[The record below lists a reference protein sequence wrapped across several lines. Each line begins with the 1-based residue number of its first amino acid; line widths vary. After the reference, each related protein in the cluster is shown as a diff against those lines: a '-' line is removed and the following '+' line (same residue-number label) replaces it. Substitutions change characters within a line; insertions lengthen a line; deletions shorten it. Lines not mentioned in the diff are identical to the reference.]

1 MDVGSAVLDVAALR
15 QLTNPAD
22 IPRLL
27 SAALVRER
35 AIDTELEGMLGRRE
49 AIQAEMLEMTASTS
63 EALQMLAVEAEALEE
78 STAGSANL
86 AQRVS
91 SQVRALDATQT
102 RVQGALSHI
111 AGLLGRAAAVE
122 GVARALAREDYEAA
136 VHCVDE
142 YLTLEE
148 QTLAAL
154 GVSGASPTA
163 VAGSKAG
170 GAGVA
175 PPAEHG
181 VGSVACLAGVSAEQ
195 AAAFAQ
201 HRRSV
206 EEAVSACLTAAVAA
220 GDHAAVLRFAALHP
234 PLRQAQRGLD
244 ALLRHLAGMIS
255 SRAAAD
261 HDALVGAVEGTQPD
275 YVGALTNLFKDVA
288 SAVDEH
294 LDLFINSFGLDLAT
308 TAVLTLHGEVDLHGS
323 RILQRYA
330 DHRRL
335 ARLAGQVAS
344 HRAGPAGSAGAPPV
358 EPRAVEACLEELL
371 ALCGRSEEYTQ
382 YILLRLADVAG
393 SGGAGAGGPG
403 AGPGAGGGAPGGAGA
418 GAAREASIRGGG
430 FAAAVRELL
439 SHYIS
444 LEEYY
449 MEESVAKAL
458 AISGAGP
465 GDLTSSAVDDVFFV
479 LAKAGERALGTGRAP
494 SAVAVLNGLHGALT
508 SRFCAAVQEALVGA
522 APRLLAAAGAG
533 EAGGAWQ
540 AGDAGGAWE
549 AGAGAVP
556 AATTPSAA
564 ATAALP
570 FNDAEVA
577 AGHAAKLRARLE
589 GAAAARFRAASDR
602 DRVLQV
608 LADLGKAAAD
618 LRALSAAGA
627 AALAQGAL
635 GALRPALDAAAA
647 ADLGSGAGDDSGSP
661 TAWAADL
668 AGALEVTLLPLRPYL
683 VPSLH
688 QSVVMRVLDGVLARL
703 EAAVA
708 ARRFSQLGG
717 LALERDLR
725 LLAGR
730 ASELAGR
737 SVRDRFA
744 RLAAVALLLGL
755 ESVAE
760 AADLWAEPGGG
771 LALRLSEGEVRA
783 VLAQR
788 REWSQDEISRLRL
801 A

>member
-154 GVSGASPTA
+154 GGSGASPTA

-220 GDHAAVLRFAALHP
+220 GDHAA
-234 PLRQAQRGLD
+234 
-244 ALLRHLAGMIS
+244 
-255 SRAAAD
+255 
-261 HDALVGAVEGTQPD
+261 
-275 YVGALTNLFKDVA
+275 
-288 SAVDEH
+288 
-294 LDLFINSFGLDLAT
+294 
-308 TAVLTLHGEVDLHGS
+308 
-323 RILQRYA
+323 
-330 DHRRL
+330 
-335 ARLAGQVAS
+335 
-344 HRAGPAGSAGAPPV
+344 
-358 EPRAVEACLEELL
+358 
-371 ALCGRSEEYTQ
+371 
-382 YILLRLADVAG
+382 
-393 SGGAGAGGPG
+393 
-403 AGPGAGGGAPGGAGA
+403 
-418 GAAREASIRGGG
+418 
-430 FAAAVRELL
+430 
-439 SHYIS
+439 
-444 LEEYY
+444 
-449 MEESVAKAL
+449 
-458 AISGAGP
+458 
-465 GDLTSSAVDDVFFV
+465 
-479 LAKAGERALGTGRAP
+479 
-494 SAVAVLNGLHGALT
+494 
-508 SRFCAAVQEALVGA
+508 
-522 APRLLAAAGAG
+522 
-533 EAGGAWQ
+533 
-540 AGDAGGAWE
+540 
-549 AGAGAVP
+549 
-556 AATTPSAA
+556 
-564 ATAALP
+564 
-570 FNDAEVA
+570 
-577 AGHAAKLRARLE
+577 
-589 GAAAARFRAASDR
+589 
-602 DRVLQV
+602 
-608 LADLGKAAAD
+608 
-618 LRALSAAGA
+618 
-627 AALAQGAL
+627 
-635 GALRPALDAAAA
+635 
-647 ADLGSGAGDDSGSP
+647 
-661 TAWAADL
+661 
-668 AGALEVTLLPLRPYL
+668 
-683 VPSLH
+683 
-688 QSVVMRVLDGVLARL
+688 
-703 EAAVA
+703 
-708 ARRFSQLGG
+708 
-717 LALERDLR
+717 
-725 LLAGR
+725 
-730 ASELAGR
+730 
-737 SVRDRFA
+737 
-744 RLAAVALLLGL
+744 
-755 ESVAE
+755 
-760 AADLWAEPGGG
+760 PGGG